1 MWTVFVKKQK
11 DEFTRRLYYGA
22 EFPDIPT
29 KENLMKKLS
38 TDNYDIFEPFQNQ
51 EEVDKF
57 IEETTFENIKQ
68 YTKNMAI
75 KAKTK
80 DHIWPTIIHFKCISV
95 FAYIGDNITIY
106 PGIYRIH
113 LDDFCFLKKKF
124 KSVRLACDN
133 ELENY
138 IDGSYIVNKSEITD
152 DLLKLDLASTFFIP
166 HNLYD
171 TGNFDKKFMK
181 ELINNY
187 DVILNH
193 LLADTNNI
201 IKIYKA
207 LDAAYNM
214 KQPNCEYKFQNTNGD
229 NVPMTEEEYEDV
241 RTEISNLLNDAVI
254 NLVKDLNKINFEHI
268 FLKNK
273 YLTGLDEIKKYILS
287 IESSCGKEPYIEL
300 IKKLKRIGIEE
311 L

>member
-133 ELENY
+133 EL
-138 IDGSYIVNKSEITD
+138 
-152 DLLKLDLASTFFIP
+152 
-166 HNLYD
+166 
-171 TGNFDKKFMK
+171 
-181 ELINNY
+181 
-187 DVILNH
+187 
-193 LLADTNNI
+193 
-201 IKIYKA
+201 
-207 LDAAYNM
+207 
-214 KQPNCEYKFQNTNGD
+214 
-229 NVPMTEEEYEDV
+229 
-241 RTEISNLLNDAVI
+241 
-254 NLVKDLNKINFEHI
+254 
-268 FLKNK
+268 
-273 YLTGLDEIKKYILS
+273 
-287 IESSCGKEPYIEL
+287 
-300 IKKLKRIGIEE
+300 
-311 L
+311 